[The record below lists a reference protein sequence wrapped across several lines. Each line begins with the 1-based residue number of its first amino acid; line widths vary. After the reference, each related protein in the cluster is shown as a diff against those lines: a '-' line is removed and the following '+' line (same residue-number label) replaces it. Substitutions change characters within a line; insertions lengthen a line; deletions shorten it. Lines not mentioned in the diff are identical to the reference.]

1 MFILSFLD
9 LNYIEE
15 SSDTSEVTIAM
26 LPKSS
31 KITLAQM
38 ESRLHVDKLE
48 EVFKLAGE
56 GCKQMYE
63 VMDKTIRDRAED
75 LARKMAV

>member
-1 MFILSFLD
+1 MFFTCID
-9 LNYIEE
+9 LNHIEE

-26 LPKSS
+26 LPKSG
-31 KITLAQM
+31 KITLMQM

-48 EVFKLAGE
+48 EVLSLAGE
-56 GCKQMYE
+56 GCKQMHL

-75 LARKMAV
+75 LAAKMAV